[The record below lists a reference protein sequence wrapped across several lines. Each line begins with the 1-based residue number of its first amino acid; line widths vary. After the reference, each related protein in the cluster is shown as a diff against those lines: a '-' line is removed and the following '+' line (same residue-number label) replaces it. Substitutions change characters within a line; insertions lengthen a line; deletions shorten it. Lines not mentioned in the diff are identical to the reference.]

1 MAIGIRDFE
10 SLLEKASADENFKKQ
25 FIENPK
31 PILAEMGF
39 EISEEVS
46 VEVHEN
52 TLNAKHYLLPP
63 KNSSGGAN
71 LSNLAPEFRAVAQQA
86 WDNTDFKARLLAD
99 PKSAFMTITGERIS
113 DSISINVHEDTP
125 KVKHLVFE
133 VRPALDNVNEELT
146 DEALEAVVGG
156 CGCRCGWFNW
166 L

>member
-1 MAIGIRDFE
+1 MATGIRDFE
-10 SLLEKASADENFKKQ
+10 SLLEKASADENFKQQ
-25 FIENPK
+25 FISNPK
-31 PILAEMGF
+31 PILAEMSY
-39 EISEEVS
+39 ELPEEVR

-63 KNSSGGAN
+63 KSSSGGAN
-71 LSNLAPEFRAVAQQA
+71 LSSLAPEFRTVAQRA
-86 WDNTDFKARLLAD
+86 WENADFKAQLLTD

-113 DSISINVHEDTP
+113 DSISINVYEDSP
-125 KVKHLVFE
+125 NIKHLVFE
-133 VRPALDNVNEELT
+133 VRPAPDHVNEELT